1 MNKVILSGRLCA
13 DPELRHTQNDT
24 AVCSYRLAVEREY
37 KKEGQPEVDF
47 ISCTAWRNSAEF
59 AAKYLRK
66 GMKILIEG
74 SILSGSYEKDGQ
86 TIYTTDVI
94 VNRHEFCEKKAS
106 SDSERKSTPTHTS
119 GAFEDAYVE
128 MSAEESGELPF

>member
-37 KKEGQPEVDF
+37 KKESQPEADF

-74 SILSGSYEKDGQ
+74 SIQSGSYEKDGQ

-94 VNRHEFCEKKAS
+94 VNRHEFCESKKSDAS
-106 SDSERKSTPTHTS
+106 TKAPTKNSSEY
-119 GAFEDAYVE
+119 EDQFVE
-128 MSAEESGELPF
+128 MTGDDGELPF